1 MIPKIPHHEYT
12 SLNISLC
19 DQCHRVL
26 VTSNGRTLQMRHS
39 VGKDH
44 KCFSTTISKVFSMN
58 VNKTDGKITETS
70 ISKSTQWE
78 QLLSGDKTN
87 CHSYSKDRADRTKNR
102 RKNAVIR
109 RRTKNSPIPQ
119 GIKHTYMVG
128 AGTIIPNY
136 DK

>member
-1 MIPKIPHHEYT
+1 MKEKIPHYEYT
-12 SLNISLC
+12 SLHISLC

-26 VTSNGRTLQMRHS
+26 VTSNGKTIQMRHS
-39 VGKDH
+39 VGKMH
-44 KCFSTTISKVFSMN
+44 KCYSTTISKVFDIS
-58 VNKTDGKITETS
+58 VNRKDGKITDTS

-78 QLLSGDKTN
+78 QLLAGDKTN
-87 CHSYSKDRADRTKNR
+87 IASYSKDRADRMTNR

-128 AGTIIPNY
+128 ASTVIPNY